1 MSSSGIG
8 VLRPGLHNVVWDKLN
23 PWLLLD
29 KKGESV
35 RTGTIVAQYSSTVVK
50 RCQVGLLILVTKGAS
65 TDGTESAC
73 SFTDHPWIRRHFEVL
88 ILLNRRNLLEIGSEV
103 SCPFMCRYNCTAVF
117 FAY

>member
-8 VLRPGLHNVVWDKLN
+8 VLRPGLHNVVWDKLS

-35 RTGTIVAQYSSTVVK
+35 RIGTIVTQYSSTVVK

-65 TDGTESAC
+65 TDETALQLSQRVPSQTIPGYEE
-73 SFTDHPWIRRHFEVL
+73 D
-88 ILLNRRNLLEIGSEV
+88 ILKW
-103 SCPFMCRYNCTAVF
+103 
-117 FAY
+117 